1 MAKKT
6 PATTNAPTSKEPG
19 LVKRFITYVED
30 SRAELRKVT
39 WPSAAET
46 RKATIAVVG
55 FIAVMALIL
64 GLIDLGLSSIIKSI
78 LS

>member
-6 PATTNAPTSKEPG
+6 PAITNAQTSKEPG

>member
-6 PATTNAPTSKEPG
+6 PATTNAQTSKELG

>member
-6 PATTNAPTSKEPG
+6 PATTTAQTSKEPG

-46 RKATIAVVG
+46 RKATIAVGG

-64 GLIDLGLSSIIKSI
+64 GRIDLGLSSIIKSI

>member
-6 PATTNAPTSKEPG
+6 PATTIAQTSKEPG

>member
-6 PATTNAPTSKEPG
+6 PATTNAQTSKVPG

>member
-6 PATTNAPTSKEPG
+6 LATTNAQTSKEPG

>member
-6 PATTNAPTSKEPG
+6 PAPTNAQTSKEPG

>member
-6 PATTNAPTSKEPG
+6 PATTNAQTSIEPG

>member
-6 PATTNAPTSKEPG
+6 PATTNAQTSKKPG

>member
-6 PATTNAPTSKEPG
+6 PATTNAQTSTEPG

>member
-6 PATTNAPTSKEPG
+6 PATTNAQTSKEAG

-64 GLIDLGLSSIIKSI
+64 GLIDLGLSSIIKSF

>member
-6 PATTNAPTSKEPG
+6 PATTNAHTSKEPG

>member
-6 PATTNAPTSKEPG
+6 PATTNAQTSKEPV

>member
-1 MAKKT
+1 MARKT
-6 PATTNAPTSKEPG
+6 PATTNAQADKGPG
-19 LVKRFITYVED
+19 IVKRFITYVED

-64 GLIDLGLSSIIKSI
+64 GLIDLGLSSIIKTI

>member
-6 PATTNAPTSKEPG
+6 PATTNAQTSKEPG
-19 LVKRFITYVED
+19 LVKCFITYVED

>member
-6 PATTNAPTSKEPG
+6 PATTNAQTSKGPG

>member
-6 PATTNAPTSKEPG
+6 PATTNAQTSKEPR

>member
-6 PATTNAPTSKEPG
+6 PATTNAQTSKEPG

-46 RKATIAVVG
+46 RKAT
-55 FIAVMALIL
+55 
-64 GLIDLGLSSIIKSI
+64 
-78 LS
+78 

>member
-6 PATTNAPTSKEPG
+6 PATTNAQTSNEPG